1 MAENSLQAQVQC
13 QRHLR
18 SEFDMTLSYIEH
30 LKQTLSESPP
40 KQKGQRTRQRL
51 RIATAEALERT
62 GYHALRVVDIT
73 TAAEVAEGSFYVY
86 FKDKTEATLSVLNEM
101 LEEFLGLSTHT
112 TEERDPFSAIRAAN
126 RRWLAVCRANAGLM
140 RCLLQVSDEE
150 PSLTGLAQRANRL
163 WYDVVAQTHV
173 KRRGQ
178 PAAKPSVLFA
188 TYLLGGMMD
197 ELVRK
202 LFIYPDPGLIK
213 LQKKLR
219 ADDNALA
226 DAASVIWL
234 RVLSPEARPPA
245 DLPKAAAA
253 LVDWMKLRS

>member
-1 MAENSLQAQVQC
+1 
-13 QRHLR
+13 
-18 SEFDMTLSYIEH
+18 MTLSYIEH
-30 LKQTLSESPP
+30 LKQTLRDSPP

-62 GYHALRVVDIT
+62 GYHAMRVLDIT
-73 TAAEVAEGSFYVY
+73 TAAEVAEGLFYVY

-101 LEEFLGLSTHT
+101 LEDFLGLSTLT
-112 TEERDPFSAIRAAN
+112 PDERDSFGSIRAAN

-163 WYDVVAQTHV
+163 WYDVVAQAHV

-178 PAAKPSVLFA
+178 PRAKPAVLFA

-202 LFIYPDPGLIK
+202 LFIYPDPGLQK

-219 ADDNALA
+219 ADDNAIA

-253 LVDWMKLRS
+253 LVDWMKMRA

>member
-1 MAENSLQAQVQC
+1 
-13 QRHLR
+13 
-18 SEFDMTLSYIEH
+18 MTLSYIEH
-30 LKQTLSESPP
+30 LKQRQRDAPP
-40 KQKGQRTRQRL
+40 KQKGERTRQRL

-62 GYHALRVVDIT
+62 GYHAMRVLDIT
-73 TAAEVAEGSFYVY
+73 KAAEVAEGLFYVY

-101 LEEFLGLSTHT
+101 LEDFLGLSTLT

-173 KRRGQ
+173 KRRGGR
-178 PAAKPSVLFA
+178 PGDTPSVLFA

-202 LFIYPDPGLIK
+202 LFIYPDPGLQK

-219 ADDNALA
+219 ADDDALA

-234 RVLSPEARPPA
+234 RVLSPEARAPV
-245 DLPKAAAA
+245 DLPKAAATLA
-253 LVDWMKLRS
+253 AWMKMQR